1 MIELRGIGKTYQ
13 MGSTELV
20 ALADVNLQI
29 ARNEYVALIGP
40 SGSGKSTMMNVLGC
54 LDLPTTGT
62 YTLDGE
68 AVAGLSEDQLA
79 RVRNRKI
86 GFIFQSYY
94 LMPRTTI
101 ADNVAQPLIYRGL
114 APAVRRERANAAL
127 ARVGLEARVLHKPN
141 ELSGGQRQRVAIA
154 RALVGRPNVLLA
166 DEPTGN
172 LDSKTAREIMGV
184 FGDLHREGM
193 TIIIVTHDRG
203 DRRVLPARD
212 TAARR
217 PHRRRSRT
225 GGASHER
232 TTRADRRGKPAAGVL
247 LCHAGMPAL
256 RARQHPLAPHA
267 QLPHHARR
275 HHRRRVGHLHRLAAA
290 GSHAFGHERV
300 PGHRWQHVADPL
312 GYVAG
317 KPDDRQVEPDEAG
330 RSRAGEI
337 PGRGHQQCHAD
348 DRGQSAG
355 RSAQRQQYLGRAG
368 HRDHE
373 LVSARESGL
382 SARRPFHHRQRQRLA
397 APRHRAG

>member
-13 MGSTELV
+13 MGSTELT
-20 ALADVNLQI
+20 ALADVDLRI
-29 ARNEYVALIGP
+29 ERNEYVALVGP

-54 LDLPTTGT
+54 LDSPSTGT

-114 APAVRRERANAAL
+114 APAVRRERAHAAL
-127 ARVGLEARVLHKPN
+127 TRVGLEARMLHKPN

-154 RALVGRPNVLLA
+154 RALVGRPEVLLA

-193 TIIIVTHDRG
+193 TIIIVTHDPAIAAHC
-203 DRRVLPARD
+203 RRVVRLHDGRIVED
-212 TAARR
+212 R
-217 PHRRRSRT
+217 
-225 GGASHER
+225 GCSHER
-232 TTRADRRGKPAAGVL
+232 RADARRRPSTMCNRLQAFFYAMQECVRS
-247 LCHAGMPAL
+247 AL
-256 RARQHPLAPHA
+256 GSIRSHPHA

-275 HHRRRVGHLHRLAAA
+275 HHRRGVGHLHRLAAA
-290 GSHAFGHERV
+290 GPDAFGHERV
-300 PGHRWQHVADPL
+300 RRD
-312 GYVAG
+312 
-317 KPDDRQVEPDEAG
+317 
-330 RSRAGEI
+330 
-337 PGRGHQQCHAD
+337 
-348 DRGQSAG
+348 SAATRC
-355 RSAQRQQYLGRAG
+355 RSAPTRRARTG
-368 HRDHE
+368 
-373 LVSARESGL
+373 
-382 SARRPFHHRQRQRLA
+382 
-397 APRHRAG
+397 